1 MTLCLL
7 DRLNFVDNFT
17 GIHIDRERCLRPFPP
32 IETRENGFLGVQPM
46 YIVYGGQ
53 VCFVCGN
60 RLVYRKKKRRKE
72 WSRAG
77 DLPSDVNSIRAAL
90 LGNTDFILSV
100 CESFFARRC
109 NTAATGALRVETD
122 IEVQLVEYLV
132 GSFE

>member
-60 RLVYRKKKRRKE
+60 RLVYRKKKGGKSGHVQE
-72 WSRAG
+72 TY
-77 DLPSDVNSIRAAL
+77 L
-90 LGNTDFILSV
+90 LMSTRL
-100 CESFFARRC
+100 E
-109 NTAATGALRVETD
+109 
-122 IEVQLVEYLV
+122 QLCWAIPTLY
-132 GSFE
+132 